1 MKIQLANH
9 RDMILAQAGLI
20 AAADVRRAELEGEVD
35 PAIMRMVLPTAVA
48 DQLGLPRVG
57 KVSVRYADDRREER
71 EVVGAVD
78 LTLVGRNGVFSATLE
93 PNRTTALVGAIVME
107 ELDLLIDCANRS
119 VYPRDPNIVIAEI
132 G

>member
-93 PNRTTALVGAIVME
+93 PNRTTALIGAIVME